1 VDSSQNRAAS
11 VFPKKYESGF
21 DVEVDAHPEGLV
33 LFAGEVH
40 VRFDEHYDP
49 GTHDTVNLYRWV
61 IERSDVARWR
71 GEQETGFLD
80 RSCLGRSTERVYA
93 TTTSAPRCAA
103 RMASSTVVTM
113 VIAIMP
119 SP

>member
-11 VFPKKYESGF
+11 VFPKKDESGF

-80 RSCLGRSTERVYA
+80 RSCLGRSTERVYQNRA
-93 TTTSAPRCAA
+93 LPGRLAGGH
-103 RMASSTVVTM
+103 
-113 VIAIMP
+113 P
-119 SP
+119 SV